1 MARRAVV
8 SGASKG
14 HQTKAQKDRRAQVE
28 AEWRR
33 GNIAD
38 YEPMMLSES
47 GMIVFA
53 ELANAMPNDA
63 LAKVDGYTLETA
75 ADALDKMRECREAIS
90 SEGLIVDM
98 PNARGELVPEQN
110 KSILVYQKY
119 SEIAKKWLI
128 ELGLTPSA
136 RSKIANDAA
145 AKATK
150 KSSVFD
156 VMDDEDEG

>member
-8 SGASKG
+8 SGVSKG
-14 HQTKAQKDRRAQVE
+14 HQTKAQKERRAKVE

-33 GNIAD
+33 GNIAN
-38 YEPMMLSES
+38 YEPMMLSDA
-47 GMIVFA
+47 GMLIFA
-53 ELANAMPNDA
+53 ELANAMPDGA

-75 ADALDKMRECREAIS
+75 ADALDKMRECREIIA
-90 SEGLIVDM
+90 EHGTIVETC
-98 PNARGELVPEQN
+98 NAQGDVLPEQN
-110 KSILVYQKY
+110 KAILVYQKY
-119 SEIAKKWLI
+119 SEIAKKWLV

-145 AKATK
+145 AKALK